1 MDWFI
6 DRRGKSVA
14 SSAKRVVEDLHK
26 DLDTQRT
33 RVKELERACVQ
44 LQEVATKS
52 LKEELFRLE
61 MKRKELLLELEET
74 DDAILDRREKLRST
88 ENSMKR
94 VMESE
99 AIGNSLP
106 VPANRGGGHRANIN
120 ESFDSVEGKSSQE
133 IRGVALEEEFLEE
146 TEMLRNIKELLKEQV
161 LFVIHSNNVDDVI
174 VYFPSSSNVEII
186 SSAKLEEH
194 DEVGVVLTPTGN
206 LDTMMNYGPQIV
218 PNHERDFPHVQELV
232 APLCMRTEASG
243 EASSITVNRRGS
255 TGRVPA
261 SDDNNNKG
269 QLLGAVRLP
278 LMPDVIID
286 IWRLP
291 DGRCWATT
299 SVDGTSF
306 GVIERIF
313 VSSETTYS
321 VSVVVA
327 VDIYGRHAAKNY
339 LLAEKITS

>member
-1 MDWFI
+1 MDWLI

-14 SSAKRVVEDLHK
+14 ATSQKVVKDLHK
-26 DLDTQRT
+26 DLDSQRS
-33 RVKELERACVQ
+33 RVKELERTCVQ

-52 LKEELFRLE
+52 LKDELFRLE

-74 DDAILDRREKLRST
+74 DDAILDRREKLRNT
-88 ENSMKR
+88 ENNMKL

-99 AIGNSLP
+99 AIVGGLP
-106 VPANRGGGHRANIN
+106 AAANRGGGNRANIN

-133 IRGVALEEEFLEE
+133 IRGAALEEEFLEE
-146 TEMLRNIKELLKEQV
+146 TEMMRNIKDSLKEQV

-174 VYFPSSSNVEII
+174 VYFPSTSNVEII

-206 LDTMMNYGPQIV
+206 LDAMMNYGPQIV

-232 APLCMRTEASG
+232 APLCLRTEA
-243 EASSITVNRRGS
+243 ASSMAVNRRGS
-255 TGRVPA
+255 TGRVAAPD
-261 SDDNNNKG
+261 SDSNKG
-269 QLLGAVRLP
+269 QLLGAVKLP
-278 LMPDVIID
+278 LIPDVIID

-313 VSSETTYS
+313 VSSEISFS
-321 VSVVVA
+321 VSVIVA